1 VCESLVLTTDSQN
14 GSVPKDFKGPY
25 FDNKLDSHADMS
37 WLRDFIAGIKD
48 AYKREVKLIIA
59 LIIVFIIIVGVLE
72 LYELIL

>member
-1 VCESLVLTTDSQN
+1 
-14 GSVPKDFKGPY
+14 
-25 FDNKLDSHADMS
+25 MS